1 MNTKLLMTLSAILM
15 GVTGMALTFFPE
27 EILLLI
33 LPEMNAGMSLVLQI
47 AGALY
52 FGFALL
58 NWMARGNIIGGI
70 YSRPIAI
77 ANVTHFFMA
86 GIALV
91 KSASHSNAILLWL
104 VGSIYLIIAFF
115 FGVVLYTH
123 PVKEIKG

>member
-27 EILLLI
+27 EILLLV
-33 LPEMNAGMSLVLQI
+33 LPEINSGMSLVLQI
-47 AGALY
+47 SGALY
-52 FGFALL
+52 FGFAML
-58 NWMARGNIIGGI
+58 NWMARGNIMGGI

-104 VGSIYLIIAFF
+104 AGSIFLIIAFF
-115 FGVVLYTH
+115 FGVALYTH